1 MKCGPG
7 GSQIYVL
14 SWNFSPEEKRQKF
27 RLCLETDCRA
37 EGREEGLAG
46 PCDGAARV
54 CPKENQP

>member
-7 GSQIYVL
+7 DSQMYVL
-14 SWNFSPEEKRQKF
+14 SWNFSPEGKRQRF
-27 RLCLETDCRA
+27 RLCLEMDCRA
-37 EGREEGLAG
+37 GGHEEGLAG